1 MVEARPRF
9 GEAPLMNR
17 WVAIIPIVT
26 LLALIGVGVFLLTRE
41 QAAETF
47 SEGRLG
53 RPAPAY
59 SLPALAGGEPVTS
72 AARAGRPYVINVFAS
87 WCTPCRAEHPQL
99 MAMQAGGVDIV
110 GVAYKDRPEA
120 TQRFLEELGNPF
132 ADVGLDQDGRFGLD
146 LGITG
151 APETFVIGE
160 DGTIRAVHRGPLTP
174 EVLERT
180 ILPALEDR

>member
-1 MVEARPRF
+1 
-9 GEAPLMNR
+9 MNR
-17 WVAIIPIVT
+17 AVALIPIIA

-41 QAAETF
+41 QGRETF
-47 SEGRLG
+47 SEGRIG
-53 RPAPAY
+53 RPAPTYTLA
-59 SLPALAGGEPVTS
+59 SLDEGEPVVSS
-72 AARAGRPYVINVFAS
+72 AREGRAYVINVFAS

-99 MAMQAGGVDIV
+99 MALQAGGVDIV

-120 TQRFLEELGNPF
+120 TLRFLSELGDPF
-132 ADVGLDQDGRFGLD
+132 ADVGLDPDGRFGLD

-174 EVLERT
+174 EVIEET
-180 ILPALEDR
+180 ILPALGRASD